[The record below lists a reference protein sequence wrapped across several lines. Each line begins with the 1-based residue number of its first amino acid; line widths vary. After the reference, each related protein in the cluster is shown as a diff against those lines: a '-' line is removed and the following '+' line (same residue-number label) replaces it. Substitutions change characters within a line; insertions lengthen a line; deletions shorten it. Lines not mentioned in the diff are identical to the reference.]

1 MNKNTQATSDLN
13 VLANIYQPGTLNII
27 GGLSCMVRT
36 ALALNLARQTNAET
50 AYFCTVNEYFQLTH
64 GARLG
69 LKENATEPLWV
80 HLNAILPTTVD
91 EIRDKVLQMQTIHP
105 IRWVI
110 VDYLQLL
117 EPCPM
122 SDGTS
127 IAILEG
133 LKAMAEDFQIAVIA
147 MSQLARYVDSDYRT
161 PDLQQLKNM
170 LHVVH
175 MPYVVDDV
183 RLISTRDFDRHDILL
198 CPDGY
203 NPCNWKDAHGIVDVL
218 STEINRSG
226 LDDCS
231 FHFDTWS
238 KI

>member
-1 MNKNTQATSDLN
+1 MDQNSQTKPDLN
-13 VLANIYQPGTLNII
+13 VLAIMYPPGTLNII
-27 GGLSCMVRT
+27 GGLTCMVRT
-36 ALALNLARQTNAET
+36 ALALNLARQTSTET
-50 AYFCTVNEYFQLTH
+50 VYFCTVNEYFQLTH

-69 LKENATEPLWV
+69 LKEKATEPSWV
-80 HLNAILPTTVD
+80 HLNAILPTTID
-91 EIRDKVLQMQTIHP
+91 EIRDKVLQMHTAHP

-110 VDYLQLL
+110 VDNLQLL

-122 SDGTS
+122 CDGTS

-133 LKAMAEDFQIAVIA
+133 LKAMAEDFQVAVIA
-147 MSQLARYVDSDYRT
+147 ISQLARYVDRDYRA

-175 MPYVVDDV
+175 LPHVVDDV
-183 RLISTRDFDRHDILL
+183 RLISTRNFDRHDILL

-203 NPCNWKDAHGIVDVL
+203 NPCNWKGAHSIVDVL

-226 LDDCS
+226 FGDCS
-231 FHFDTWS
+231 FRFDTWC